1 MDALRI
7 AVYILNMVP
16 SKAVPKTPFE
26 LWKGWKPSLKYLQI
40 WDEIRVNIPLL
51 LTPNVGNSLVVE
63 PLNNEDNPVNDQPL
77 HDENIASN
85 ELVVQEEPA
94 LRRSTRERRS
104 AISDDYM
111 PYLIESGG
119 GSIKDPIYYSQAMID
134 VSSDKWIDANNDEI
148 DSMVNN
154 EVWDIVPLPEGHKA
168 VGCKWIFKTKLD
180 CKGIVER
187 YKARIVAK
195 RFNQKKGIDY
205 CETFSPVSR
214 KDSLR
219 IILALVAQ
227 YDLELHQMDM
237 KTAFLNGDL
246 EEEVYMCQPEG
257 FIIEGIALLAMCI
270 SLTEVPS
277 NGKARKSQL
286 IYTSTIEAECAVCEE
301 RITQLGGSLGK
312 LHGEVASIKAGCE
325 SMSSRLGVLEK
336 QMTSIAETLSR
347 IEAISFSDCGQDK
360 GISLSSLSLPQV
372 PSALPVTDGTT
383 RWIGYRRI
391 FGAIENQESMLKNV
405 EMPVFDGRLP
415 YGWISRVE
423 RFFQLGHY
431 AEKEKLA
438 LVALH
443 LEGSV
448 LNWFYGEMEKAP
460 ISNWSQFRNIFL
472 VRFAPVM
479 SCSPPVVL
487 MTKQLIPGISQE
499 EESRTETKLMQRKE
513 LMDGLP
519 SQFGYFLDYM
529 HSNFVSDDLPQE
541 VYMLPV
547 KNELELALQS
557 SCIPT
562 KPCPYKSFENLL
574 LMLLQRETQQGMQ
587 KKIPKT
593 WKFKYK
599 GRTRQRD
606 KTATTQ
612 QVGYNLEREKK
623 DSKIQSILG
632 QWRTKGSHIPSFL
645 QFIMMRSYCSI
656 GGKDTKLLIIRLLQL
671 SFLHQHGAVIVC
683 MFPGL
688 VDWVSLIQ
696 GEALT

>member
-1 MDALRI
+1 
-7 AVYILNMVP
+7 
-16 SKAVPKTPFE
+16 
-26 LWKGWKPSLKYLQI
+26 
-40 WDEIRVNIPLL
+40 
-51 LTPNVGNSLVVE
+51 
-63 PLNNEDNPVNDQPL
+63 
-77 HDENIASN
+77 
-85 ELVVQEEPA
+85 
-94 LRRSTRERRS
+94 
-104 AISDDYM
+104 
-111 PYLIESGG
+111 
-119 GSIKDPIYYSQAMID
+119 
-134 VSSDKWIDANNDEI
+134 
-148 DSMVNN
+148 
-154 EVWDIVPLPEGHKA
+154 
-168 VGCKWIFKTKLD
+168 
-180 CKGIVER
+180 
-187 YKARIVAK
+187 
-195 RFNQKKGIDY
+195 
-205 CETFSPVSR
+205 
-214 KDSLR
+214 
-219 IILALVAQ
+219 
-227 YDLELHQMDM
+227 
-237 KTAFLNGDL
+237 
-246 EEEVYMCQPEG
+246 
-257 FIIEGIALLAMCI
+257 
-270 SLTEVPS
+270 
-277 NGKARKSQL
+277 
-286 IYTSTIEAECAVCEE
+286 
-301 RITQLGGSLGK
+301 
-312 LHGEVASIKAGCE
+312 
-325 SMSSRLGVLEK
+325 MSSRLGVLEK

-347 IEAISFSDCGQDK
+347 IEAISFSGCGQDK

-460 ISNWSQFRNIFL
+460 ISNWSQFRNRFL

-487 MTKQLIPGISQE
+487 MTKELIPVISQE
-499 EESRTETKLMQRKE
+499 EETRTETKLMQRKE

-574 LMLLQRETQQGMQ
+574 LMLLQREKQQGMQ

-671 SFLHQHGAVIVC
+671 SFLHQHGAVILC

>member
-1 MDALRI
+1 MSGKRANEAHGGFGVSNGPSSSAKGLDRI
-7 AVYILNMVP
+7 EKRP
-16 SKAVPKTPFE
+16 SNVWSFP
-26 LWKGWKPSLKYLQI
+26 WY
-40 WDEIRVNIPLL
+40 
-51 LTPNVGNSLVVE
+51 NVGPYTTWRRRLGSWKLSFFSMKKTLLDPHIYMFLAAE
-63 PLNNEDNPVNDQPL
+63 KESRL
-77 HDENIASN
+77 
-85 ELVVQEEPA
+85 QEEPA

-119 GSIKDPIYYSQAMID
+119 GSIKDPVSYSQAMID
-134 VSSDKWIDANNDEI
+134 VNSDKWIDASNDEI
-148 DSMVNN
+148 DSMVKN

-168 VGCKWIFKTKLD
+168 VGCT
-180 CKGIVER
+180 
-187 YKARIVAK
+187 
-195 RFNQKKGIDY
+195 
-205 CETFSPVSR
+205 
-214 KDSLR
+214 
-219 IILALVAQ
+219 
-227 YDLELHQMDM
+227 
-237 KTAFLNGDL
+237 
-246 EEEVYMCQPEG
+246 
-257 FIIEGIALLAMCI
+257 ALLAMCI

-286 IYTSTIEAECAVCEE
+286 IYTSTIEADCAVCEE

-347 IEAISFSDCGQDK
+347 IEAISFSGCGQDK

-460 ISNWSQFRNIFL
+460 ISNWSQFRNRFL

-487 MTKQLIPGISQE
+487 MTKELIPVISQE
-499 EESRTETKLMQRKE
+499 EETRTETKLMQRKE

-574 LMLLQRETQQGMQ
+574 LMLLQREKQQGMQ

-671 SFLHQHGAVIVC
+671 SFLHQHGAVILC

>member
-40 WDEIRVNIPLL
+40 WGCPAEARIYNPHEKKLDSKTISGFFIGYPEKSKGFRIYC
-51 LTPNVGNSLVVE
+51 PNHSTRIVETGNARFHENGEVS
-63 PLNNEDNPVNDQPL
+63 DNPVNDQPL

-195 RFNQKKGIDY
+195 R
-205 CETFSPVSR
+205 
-214 KDSLR
+214 
-219 IILALVAQ
+219 
-227 YDLELHQMDM
+227 
-237 KTAFLNGDL
+237 
-246 EEEVYMCQPEG
+246 
-257 FIIEGIALLAMCI
+257 
-270 SLTEVPS
+270 
-277 NGKARKSQL
+277 
-286 IYTSTIEAECAVCEE
+286 CAVCEE

-460 ISNWSQFRNIFL
+460 ISNWSQFRNRFL

-487 MTKQLIPGISQE
+487 MTK
-499 EESRTETKLMQRKE
+499 
-513 LMDGLP
+513 
-519 SQFGYFLDYM
+519 
-529 HSNFVSDDLPQE
+529 
-541 VYMLPV
+541 
-547 KNELELALQS
+547 
-557 SCIPT
+557 
-562 KPCPYKSFENLL
+562 
-574 LMLLQRETQQGMQ
+574 
-587 KKIPKT
+587 
-593 WKFKYK
+593 
-599 GRTRQRD
+599 
-606 KTATTQ
+606 
-612 QVGYNLEREKK
+612 
-623 DSKIQSILG
+623 
-632 QWRTKGSHIPSFL
+632 
-645 QFIMMRSYCSI
+645 
-656 GGKDTKLLIIRLLQL
+656 
-671 SFLHQHGAVIVC
+671 
-683 MFPGL
+683 
-688 VDWVSLIQ
+688 
-696 GEALT
+696 